1 MIKNIVNELR
11 KNNIQLSDEEVKKI
25 SNLCERKMQVAGVKN
40 QEEYFPLLFEDEIKN
55 YLFRRAVTSVGMMIL
70 RNEEKEYV

>member
-1 MIKNIVNELR
+1 MIENIVNELR
-11 KNNIQLSDEEVKKI
+11 QNNIQLSDDEVKNI
-25 SNLCERKMQVAGVKN
+25 SNLCKRKMQVAGVKN
-40 QEEYFPLLFEDEIKN
+40 QEDYFPLLFEDEIKN